1 MSLNWISRGWSGDT
15 VIHIQ
20 AIDGGGGGGLNE
32 YFFSV
37 IYN

>member
-20 AIDGGGGGGLNE
+20 AIEGGGGGRVE
-32 YFFSV
+32 
-37 IYN
+37 